1 MRYIFTH
8 YKDQCPVC
16 CPKPEPD
23 EDDYD
28 YDQSVNDD
36 DLTPES
42 EYSYKH
48 CRHCPCIYRHLAPD
62 KA

>member
-1 MRYIFTH
+1 MIEADSTICPACGMRYIFTH

-42 EYSYKH
+42 E
-48 CRHCPCIYRHLAPD
+48 
-62 KA
+62 